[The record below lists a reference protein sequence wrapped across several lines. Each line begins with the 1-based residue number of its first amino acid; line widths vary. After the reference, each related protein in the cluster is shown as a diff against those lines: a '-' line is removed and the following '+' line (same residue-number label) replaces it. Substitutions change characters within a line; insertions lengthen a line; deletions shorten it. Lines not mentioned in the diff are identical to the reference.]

1 MKIAVKN
8 LQKKISIYPKKI
20 KNLALGIL
28 SKEGVRKTGEITI
41 SFVND
46 RKIRGLNLRYLGK
59 DRPTD
64 VLAFNI
70 TEAPYISKDIFA
82 DIVIS
87 TDTAIRN
94 ARIFKTSRPYE
105 LYLYVIHGLLHILGY
120 EDKSKKEKTA
130 MHKKEAFLMERI
142 CPSIQPKV

>member
-1 MKIAVKN
+1 MKIAIKN
-8 LQKKISIYPKKI
+8 LQKKIPIHPQKI

-28 SKEGVRKTGEITI
+28 LKEGVNKTGEITI
-41 SFVND
+41 SFVNN
-46 RKIRGLNLRYLGK
+46 RKIRELNLRYLGK

-64 VLAFNI
+64 VLTFDI
-70 TEAPYISKDIFA
+70 TESSRVPDDIFA

-94 ARIFKTSRPYE
+94 ARIFKTSNTYE

-120 EDKSKKEKTA
+120 DDKSKKEKAA

>member
-8 LQKKISIYPKKI
+8 LQKKIPIYPKKI
-20 KNLALGIL
+20 KNLALSIL

-46 RKIRGLNLRYLGK
+46 RKIQELNLRYLGK

-64 VLAFNI
+64 ALAFNI

-94 ARIFKTSRPYE
+94 ARIFKTSGPYE

-120 EDKSKKEKTA
+120 DDKSKKEKAA